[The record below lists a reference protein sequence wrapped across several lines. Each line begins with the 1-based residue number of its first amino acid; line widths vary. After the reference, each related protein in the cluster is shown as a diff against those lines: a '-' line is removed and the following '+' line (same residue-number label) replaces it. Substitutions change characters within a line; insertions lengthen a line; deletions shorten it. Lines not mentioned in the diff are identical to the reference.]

1 VLDRLIGAVRGGESR
16 ALVLTGEA
24 GMGKTALLEYLAV
37 QALGCRVVR
46 AAGVQSEMELAFAGL
61 HQLCAPLLDRLEHLP
76 GPQRDALRTAFG
88 MSEGPAPDRFL
99 VGLAVLGLLSEVA
112 EQRPLICLID
122 DEQWLDRASAQVLAF
137 VARRLGAESMSLV
150 FAARTVH
157 RDLGGVPELLVEGL
171 READARALLDAV
183 LTGPI
188 DARVRDQIVFEA
200 RGNPL
205 ALLELTRGLAPA
217 ELAGGFGLPG
227 LMPLSGSVEEN
238 FLRRVG
244 ALPQQSRRLLLIAAA
259 DPSGDPALVWRA
271 AGRLGT
277 GTDAAAPAT
286 EAGLVEFGTR
296 VRFRHPLARSAAY
309 RSAAAQ
315 DRQAAHRAL
324 AEATDP
330 RLDPDRRAWHRAQA
344 APGPDEDVAA
354 ELEHSA
360 GRAWARG
367 GTAAAAAF
375 LKQAA
380 LLTLD
385 PAGRAGRAL
394 EAARATIQAGA
405 FDVAWELLAMAE
417 SGQLSD
423 FRQASVDMMRAQLAF
438 ITSRG
443 GDAPALLLRAAERL
457 RPIDADLSRAAYL
470 DALLGAIFAGRLA
483 GPGGDVLEVARAAG
497 AAPPPRHAPRASDLL
512 LDGTAAT
519 VDVGYA
525 AGVPVLR
532 RALADFGAGMSAEEE
547 LRRMY
552 LACITAIRLWDDDS
566 WETLSA
572 RYLRLARETGTLS
585 ELPLAL
591 TARAYVLLFAGDLPG
606 AASLSDE
613 LQAVKEA
620 TGSGLASYSAMGL
633 AALRGDETGACA
645 VIDATLEDVTTRGEG
660 IGITYAEWANAALN
674 NGLGHYDKAMAAG
687 VRATRLRQRSCRDV
701 LALGR
706 ADRGRRTL
714 RDARDRGRRLPPALG
729 DGRCQRHR
737 LGPGGPGAVARAA
750 ERGRRSRAPVPRGD
764 HPLHQDPTPGRSRP
778 RASAVRGMAAPRT
791 PPQRRTR
798 TTAHGTRHAGDDG
811 HDSVRRACQPRTA
824 GRRRNRPQA
833 HRPGPARGTDRPGR
847 PDRPDGP
854 RRPVEPGDRHPPVH
868 QRTHRP
874 VPLAQGLH
882 QARHHLTQP
891 ARPGPAERPWR
902 RMRGRSR
909 DFVSEEMRP
918 AEARSSCHRVGRR
931 QRGRIGPQRG
941 PADCRHRPLAYEGDD
956 GGVGAFE

>member
-1 VLDRLIGAVRGGESR
+1 MRKAADLPGWRRAAELTGRRGECGVLDRLIGAVRGGESR
-16 ALVLTGEA
+16 ALVVTGEP
-24 GMGKTALLEYLAV
+24 GVGKTALLEYLAV

-137 VARRLGAESMSLV
+137 VARRLGAESMGLV

-157 RDLGGVPELLVEGL
+157 GDLAGVPELVVEGL

-188 DARVRDQIVFEA
+188 DARVRDQIVFET

-227 LMPLSGSVEEN
+227 LMPLSGSIEES
-238 FLRRVG
+238 FLRRVD
-244 ALPQQSRRLLLIAAA
+244 ALPQQSRSLLLIAAA

-309 RSAAAQ
+309 RSASAQ
-315 DRQAAHRAL
+315 DRQEAHGAL

-330 RLDPDRRAWHRAQA
+330 RLDPDRRAWHRARA

-360 GRAWARG
+360 GRARARG

-394 EAARATIQAGA
+394 DAVQATIQAGA
-405 FDVAWELLAMAE
+405 FDVASELLAMAE

-423 FRQASVDMMRAQLAF
+423 FQQASVDMMRAQLAF
-438 ITSRG
+438 NTSRG
-443 GDAPALLLRAAERL
+443 GDAPALLLTAAERL
-457 RPIDADLSRAAYL
+457 RPIDANLSRAAYL

-497 AAPPPRHAPRASDLL
+497 AAPPPRHAPRAPDLL

-519 VDVGYA
+519 LDVGYA
-525 AGVPVLR
+525 AGVPLLR
-532 RALADFGAGMSAEEE
+532 RALADFGAGMSVEEE

-552 LACITAIRLWDDDS
+552 LACITAMRLWDDDR

-572 RYLRLARETGTLS
+572 RYIRLARETGTLG

-660 IGITYAEWANAALN
+660 IGVTYAEWANAALN

-687 VRATRLRQRSCRDV
+687 LRATAYGSDPAGMCWPLVELIEAAARCGTPEAATGACRRLSEMADASGTDWVLGARARSRALLSEGDAAERLYREAISHFTKTRLRVD
-701 LALGR
+701 LAR
-706 ADRGRRTL
+706 AHLLYGEWLRRE
-714 RDARDRGRRLPPALG
+714 RRRNDAREQLRTAHGMLETMGMSAFAERAGRELRAAGGTAHKRTAPARHEELTAQEGQIARMARDGLSNPEIGTRLFISARTVQYHLRKVFTKLGITSRSQLDRVLPS
-729 DGRCQRHR
+729 
-737 LGPGGPGAVARAA
+737 GPGGA
-750 ERGRRSRAPVPRGD
+750 
-764 HPLHQDPTPGRSRP
+764 
-778 RASAVRGMAAPRT
+778 
-791 PPQRRTR
+791 
-798 TTAHGTRHAGDDG
+798 
-811 HDSVRRACQPRTA
+811 
-824 GRRRNRPQA
+824 
-833 HRPGPARGTDRPGR
+833 
-847 PDRPDGP
+847 
-854 RRPVEPGDRHPPVH
+854 
-868 QRTHRP
+868 
-874 VPLAQGLH
+874 
-882 QARHHLTQP
+882 
-891 ARPGPAERPWR
+891 
-902 RMRGRSR
+902 
-909 DFVSEEMRP
+909 
-918 AEARSSCHRVGRR
+918 
-931 QRGRIGPQRG
+931 
-941 PADCRHRPLAYEGDD
+941 
-956 GGVGAFE
+956 